1 VIKPAAAEAFIEQL
15 PIRKFHGIGK
25 VTAAKMTDL
34 GIHNGKDLK
43 EKSKIFLVQHF
54 GKTGRHYFHIVRG
67 EDNREVQPH
76 RERKSVGV
84 ENTYA
89 ENLHEIEVIEFR
101 VDELIDSLLNRLER
115 NKATG
120 RTFTLKVKFADFQQ
134 VTRSITTDLPIV
146 EKTLMQN
153 TAKQL
158 FKSLLP
164 LEKGIR
170 LLGVSISNLQNDE
183 VAESTQLRLDL

>member
-1 VIKPAAAEAFIEQL
+1 
-15 PIRKFHGIGK
+15 
-25 VTAAKMTDL
+25 
-34 GIHNGKDLK
+34 
-43 EKSKIFLVQHF
+43 
-54 GKTGRHYFHIVRG
+54 
-67 EDNREVQPH
+67 
-76 RERKSVGV
+76 
-84 ENTYA
+84 
-89 ENLHEIEVIEFR
+89 
-101 VDELIDSLLNRLER
+101 LIDSLLNRLER